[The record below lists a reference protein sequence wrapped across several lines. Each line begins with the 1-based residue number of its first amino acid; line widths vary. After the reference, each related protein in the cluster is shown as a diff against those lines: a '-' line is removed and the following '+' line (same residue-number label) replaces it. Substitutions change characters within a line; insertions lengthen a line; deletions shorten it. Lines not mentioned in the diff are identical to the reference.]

1 MRQQSDPAGQATPT
15 TGTATE
21 GLRGLVEDALLR
33 PQTAAYATTM
43 RVVLFSILTS
53 VVVMAVETVHP
64 LVDDYATL
72 FGVIDAILLTVFT
85 VEYLAN
91 VWVAPD
97 RRGYLLSIWGVID
110 LLAIAPS
117 YIEYA
122 LGGLAGA
129 AFLRQLRTLRVMRT
143 LRVLKLLK
151 LAAEQAQKSAAG
163 AAQRRNTFAADVQ
176 IYAICLFTVVSIS
189 SSLIHLAEG
198 AAPGVPETTS
208 EMFAALKDAE
218 EGKSAEPEWAND
230 PMVAI
235 YQERSAKGWSTPVY
249 TFTSVPKAY
258 WWSFV
263 TLTTTGYGDMFPVT
277 GFGRIVGG
285 LTMLAGLA
293 LFSLLT
299 SVVGRALMTSLF
311 GRAEDSDANAKPVVY
326 LLAPRVPPGF
336 DATRTLRDIEAAR
349 SVAMRVPAE
358 DIGILERPLFGGDS
372 AVDDLASSTQHVAS
386 VVGTV
391 AAGADTRHG
400 HDHEEG
406 SVGWFHRL
414 VHASFVDVGSSL
426 YGPVHTALTIAIF
439 GSVGLVVLD
448 SVAWFHDSYRPVI
461 EAVEVILVLFF
472 TFEFAAN
479 YHLADRK
486 RDYLFSVW
494 GLIDLLAILP
504 TYVTLM
510 IMAAQVLG
518 FAIDL
523 NGAILFKV
531 LRMMRVL
538 RMLRTLKLVRT
549 AAANMQLTLSGSKNS
564 SFWSDLQ
571 IYLIALFTVLV
582 ISSTLIWNVEF
593 DPTDEASTTMFV
605 DIPTSM
611 WWGIVTLCTVGYGD
625 MFPQTFAGR
634 IIGGSTMIAGLAL
647 FGILTSVIGRAL
659 MASLFGSDDSGEAA
673 DPEVVHFD
681 VPELHDAFTQDD
693 HLGALVRRGLLTE
706 AEAVEIARR
715 EPAPSA

>member
-1 MRQQSDPAGQATPT
+1 MSQQRDRSGRASPEI
-15 TGTATE
+15 GTATE

-72 FGVIDAILLTVFT
+72 FAFIDAILLTIFT
-85 VEYLAN
+85 VEYVAN

-117 YIEYA
+117 YIEIA
-122 LGGLAGA
+122 LGGMAGA

-151 LAAEQAQKSAAG
+151 LAAEQAQKSAEG
-163 AAQRRNTFAADVQ
+163 AAKRRNTFAADLQ

-189 SSLIHLAEG
+189 SSLIHLAE
-198 AAPGVPETTS
+198 AVPPGVPETTS

-218 EGKSAEPEWAND
+218 EGKASTPDWAD
-230 PMVAI
+230 DSMVNL
-235 YQERSAKGWSTPVY
+235 YEERSGKGWSTPVY

-311 GRAEDSDANAKPVVY
+311 GRAEDSDKAKSYVY

-336 DATRTLRDIEAAR
+336 DATRTVRDLQAAR
-349 SVAMRVPAE
+349 ALAMREPAE
-358 DIGILERPLFGGDS
+358 SIGILERPLYAGDS
-372 AVDDLASSTQHVAS
+372 AVDDIALSTQHVATM
-386 VVGTV
+386 VGTV
-391 AAGADTRHG
+391 AAGADTRDQHSQ
-400 HDHEEG
+400 ERPTT
-406 SVGWFHRL
+406 SWFDSI
-414 VHASFVDVGSSL
+414 VNAAFVDVRSSL
-426 YGPVHTALTIAIF
+426 YGPVHNALTLAIF
-439 GSVGLVVLD
+439 GSVALVVLD
-448 SVAWFHDSYRPVI
+448 SVSWFHETYKPVI
-461 EAVEVILVLFF
+461 ETIEVVLVLFF

-479 YHLADRK
+479 FHLAKHK
-486 RDYLFSVW
+486 RDYLLSVW

-504 TYVTLM
+504 TYVTLL
-510 IMAAQVLG
+510 IMAAQVFG
-518 FAIDL
+518 VAVDL

-549 AAANMQLTLSGSKNS
+549 AAANMKVTLSGTEKS

-582 ISSTLIWNVEF
+582 IASTLIWNVEF
-593 DPTDEASTTMFV
+593 DPTDENSTTMFV

-625 MFPQTFAGR
+625 MFPQTFMGR

-673 DPEVVHFD
+673 EPEVVHFE
-681 VPELHDAFTQDD
+681 VPELHDAFTEDD

-706 AEAVEIARR
+706 TEAAEIARR

>member
-1 MRQQSDPAGQATPT
+1 MGQQSDQAGRASPAI
-15 TGTATE
+15 GTATV

-33 PQTAAYATTM
+33 PQTVAYATTM

-85 VEYLAN
+85 VEYVAN

-117 YIEYA
+117 YIEIA
-122 LGGLAGA
+122 LGGMAGA

-151 LAAEQAQKSAAG
+151 LAAEQAQKSAVG
-163 AAQRRNTFAADVQ
+163 AAQRRNTFVADVQ

-198 AAPGVPETTS
+198 VVPGVPETTS

-218 EGKSAEPEWAND
+218 EGKAASPEWASD
-230 PMVAI
+230 PMVTL
-235 YQERSAKGWSTPVY
+235 YQERSGKGWSTPVY

-285 LTMLAGLA
+285 FTMLAGLA

-311 GRAEDSDANAKPVVY
+311 GRADESDKAKSYIY

-349 SVAMRVPAE
+349 ALAMQAPAE
-358 DIGILERPLFGGDS
+358 NIGILERPLYAGDS
-372 AVDDLASSTQHVAS
+372 AVDDIASSAQHVAS

-391 AAGADTRHG
+391 AAGADTRHEHD
-400 HDHEEG
+400 HDHEHT
-406 SVGWFHRL
+406 SWFDAI
-414 VHASFVDVGSSL
+414 VHASFVDIRSSL
-426 YGPVHTALTIAIF
+426 YGPVHNALTIAIF
-439 GSVGLVVLD
+439 GSVALVVLD
-448 SVAWFHDSYRPVI
+448 SVSWFHETYKPII
-461 EAVEVILVLFF
+461 EAIEIVLVLFF

-479 YHLADRK
+479 YHLAKHK
-486 RDYLFSVW
+486 RDYLFSIW

-504 TYVTLM
+504 TYVTVA
-510 IMAAQVLG
+510 IMAAQVFG
-518 FAIDL
+518 VSIDL

-549 AAANMQLTLSGSKNS
+549 ATANMQVTLSGSKKS

-625 MFPQTFAGR
+625 MFPQTFMGR

-659 MASLFGSDDSGEAA
+659 MASLFGSDESGEVGE
-673 DPEVVHFD
+673 PEVVHYE
-681 VPELHDAFTQDD
+681 VPELHDAFTEDD

-706 AEAVEIARR
+706 AEATEIARR